1 MAMILVYC
9 YSGLG
14 TMGLIDQVKQLIDSL
29 SLTNLTGWGMWSYL
43 LLAILVAVE
52 GPIATLVGAAAAS
65 VGLMHP
71 FFVFVAASM
80 GNLTSDT
87 LWYTLGYLGKME
99 WLLRIGKRLGINRK
113 YLEHLEQIMCDHA
126 PMILFFS
133 KLSVSPMIPALV
145 ATGLVKFPWRRW
157 FPYVFSAEMIWTGS
171 LVLIGFFGGQAIK
184 RVELGVEHAILAGS
198 IVFIVFIL
206 WFGRRILKKEIQKND
221 RMAEGTT
228 DE

>member
-1 MAMILVYC
+1 
-9 YSGLG
+9 
-14 TMGLIDQVKQLIDSL
+14 MGLIDQLKQLVDSL
-29 SLTNLTGWGMWSYL
+29 SLANLTGWGVWSYL
-43 LLAILVAVE
+43 LLAFLVAVE

-71 FFVFVAASM
+71 FYVFIAAST

-113 YLEHLEQIMCDHA
+113 YLEHLEQILCDHA

-145 ATGLVKFPWRRW
+145 ATGLIKFPWRRW

-171 LVLIGFFGGQAIK
+171 LVLIGFFGGQALK
-184 RVELGVEHAILAGS
+184 RVQLGLEHVILASS
-198 IVFIVFIL
+198 IAFIVFIL
-206 WFGRRILKKEIQKND
+206 WLGRRIVKKEIRKND
-221 RMAEGTT
+221 EAIEEAAE
-228 DE
+228 E